1 MGFWHTS
8 KVFPSVKSPTKVE
21 WARLSLLGMVIII
34 IIIIIIIMKKKR
46 KGKRASNYY
55 FEI

>member
-8 KVFPSVKSPTKVE
+8 KVFPSLKSPTKVE

-34 IIIIIIIMKKKR
+34 IIIIIIMKKKR

>member
-8 KVFPSVKSPTKVE
+8 KVFPSLKSPTKVE

-34 IIIIIIIMKKKR
+34 IIIMKKKR